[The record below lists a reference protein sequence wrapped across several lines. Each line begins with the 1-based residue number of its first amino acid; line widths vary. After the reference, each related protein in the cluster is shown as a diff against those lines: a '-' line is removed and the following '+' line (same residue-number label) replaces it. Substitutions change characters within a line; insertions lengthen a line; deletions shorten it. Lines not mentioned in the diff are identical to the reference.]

1 MDPSVCTSVPVRL
14 YRAYVT
20 VFLSGEPFPGLVV
33 VVVVARSCCPS
44 GGVYWRPTS
53 PGKLRVPVTWPVCR
67 FSRSHSPVVTP
78 FAVSFSSTS
87 VFDGDHAIGLG
98 KLADAGH
105 V

>member
-20 VFLSGEPFPGLVV
+20 VFLSGEPFPGLMVV
-33 VVVVARSCCPS
+33 VVVTRSCCPS

-53 PGKLRVPVTWPVCR
+53 PGKLKVPVTWPVCR
-67 FSRSHSPVVTP
+67 FSRSYVPVGSP
-78 FAVSFSSTS
+78 FAISVSSTS
-87 VFDGDHAIGLG
+87 VFDGDHESRLG
-98 KLADAGH
+98 TLADAGQ